1 MKNTTLLKVLS
12 ASAIFTAIAA
22 IESYDHNAF
31 ATEVSATANNT
42 QSDVETK
49 TVPQDVK
56 NLADGTYNITS
67 EALKFY
73 GKDGEPS
80 MAAAGLDKDNTK
92 LIVKNGQYS
101 VNVAFKPIKLGAFN
115 GYLGDLKYYD
125 GDKTHS
131 NRYDIQDNEFK
142 DTTIV
147 GNYSE
152 NEKDPF
158 INVYKKKFPGRTVY
172 PKTLSYNVDKN
183 KIDANNKLET
193 FTQVFVPVMEALPN
207 GSGTQRMILN
217 YDLSSLATKT
227 ITVPKV
233 DTKKLAKEKAEKE
246 RIERER
252 LAKEKAEKERIERER
267 LAKEKAEKE
276 RIEREKLAKEKAE
289 KEKLERE
296 KAEADRLEKER
307 LDKEA
312 AAKAQAE
319 KERLEKEKAQKAEA
333 ARLEKERLDKEAAAK
348 AQAEKER
355 LEKEAAAKA
364 EKERLEKEAAT
375 KVEKERLEKKVK
387 AVEKTVTELKD
398 NKAQLEKLV
407 KEKEEAINNATTE
420 VEKEKLTMEKAAVE
434 KELTAK
440 VTELKAENEKAVNLK
455 FEAVKK
461 HAVGNILKDKSLSD
475 KEIKQLEA
483 IVENASLKDTL
494 VAKVVENDPS
504 EDVTVT
510 FDNTAIK
517 ADKLVVQKVDKKIAA
532 KVEELVKKADKNL
545 SVVKTIDLH
554 FESNNTTINKQGET
568 RAVTITVVA
577 NTDEKLEVYYVRET
591 DDKNIV
597 LEKVPSAYKDGKLTF
612 FTNHFSPYTIVKPN
626 PEKPSTSDASSTS
639 TNGNTSAGTETPKS
653 SEVNPDKTPAQS
665 GEQASSQNKALNK
678 ENADFKDSTDVKDSQ
693 DKKETTSTP
702 KPLIND
708 IFGQS
713 EVKDTFVATPV
724 SNKENTKNT
733 LDIKKSLANTGTTA
747 ATTGFFGL
755 ITLLTA
761 FVLRRK
767 VNK

>member
-31 ATEVSATANNT
+31 ATEVTATATDN

-49 TVPQDVK
+49 KVPQDVK

-147 GNYSE
+147 ANYSE

-158 INVYKKKFPGRTVY
+158 IDVYKKKFPGRTVY

-227 ITVPKV
+227 ITEPKYNLVPLTMMDATANTKSMGDGAIDKSKTRVEKV
-233 DTKKLAKEKAEKE
+233 GDTYHYYVTAKDLAFGPYVGELTNLTVNGTTANLTELGGPNHEKLYHFTSKEKYDVVNVTVDVAAGGRPFHKNTPARFAFDWAKATPITKDIVNQLQNEEKAKANEKVAADQKAKEEKTRIEAEKLAKEKAEKE
-246 RIERER
+246 RIEAEKLAKEKAEKEHIEAER
-252 LAKEKAEKERIERER
+252 LAKEKAEKERIEAER

-276 RIEREKLAKEKAE
+276 RIEAERLAKEK
-289 KEKLERE
+289 
-296 KAEADRLEKER
+296 
-307 LDKEA
+307 
-312 AAKAQAE
+312 AE
-319 KERLEKEKAQKAEA
+319 KERLEKEKAIVTAKGDA
-333 ARLEKERLDKEAAAK
+333 AILEVPEFNLEGYIKNHQGPITAKGESAILDKPEFD
-348 AQAEKER
+348 
-355 LEKEAAAKA
+355 LEEYIRSQKGS
-364 EKERLEKEAAT
+364 
-375 KVEKERLEKKVK
+375 VG
-387 AVEKTVTELKD
+387 
-398 NKAQLEKLV
+398 
-407 KEKEEAINNATTE
+407 E
-420 VEKEKLTMEKAAVE
+420 VPSN
-434 KELTAK
+434 AK
-440 VTELKAENEKAVNLK
+440 VPYN
-455 FEAVKK
+455 
-461 HAVGNILKDKSLSD
+461 SR
-475 KEIKQLEA
+475 
-483 IVENASLKDTL
+483 
-494 VAKVVENDPS
+494 
-504 EDVTVT
+504 
-510 FDNTAIK
+510 
-517 ADKLVVQKVDKKIAA
+517 
-532 KVEELVKKADKNL
+532 EE
-545 SVVKTIDLH
+545 
-554 FESNNTTINKQGET
+554 
-568 RAVTITVVA
+568 
-577 NTDEKLEVYYVRET
+577 
-591 DDKNIV
+591 
-597 LEKVPSAYKDGKLTF
+597 
-612 FTNHFSPYTIVKPN
+612 FTNK
-626 PEKPSTSDASSTS
+626 
-639 TNGNTSAGTETPKS
+639 
-653 SEVNPDKTPAQS
+653 
-665 GEQASSQNKALNK
+665 NK

-724 SNKENTKNT
+724 STKENTKNT

>member
-31 ATEVSATANNT
+31 ATEITATATDN

-49 TVPQDVK
+49 KVPQDVK

-158 INVYKKKFPGRTVY
+158 IDVYKKKFPGRTVY

-246 RIERER
+246 RIEREK

-289 KEKLERE
+289 KERIERERLAKEKAEKERIERE
-296 KAEADRLEKER
+296 KLTKEKAEKERIEAERLAKEKAEKERIEREKLAKEKAEKERIEAEKLAKEKAEKERIEKER
-307 LDKEA
+307 LAKEKA
-312 AAKAQAE
+312 EKERIEREKLAKEKAE
-319 KERLEKEKAQKAEA
+319 KERLEKEKPIVTAKGEA
-333 ARLEKERLDKEAAAK
+333 AIL
-348 AQAEKER
+348 
-355 LEKEAAAKA
+355 
-364 EKERLEKEAAT
+364 
-375 KVEKERLEKKVK
+375 
-387 AVEKTVTELKD
+387 
-398 NKAQLEKLV
+398 
-407 KEKEEAINNATTE
+407 
-420 VEKEKLTMEKAAVE
+420 
-434 KELTAK
+434 K
-440 VTELKAENEKAVNLK
+440 VTEFDLEGYIKNHQGPITTKG
-455 FEAVKK
+455 EAAILDKPEFDLEEYIRSQK
-461 HAVGNILKDKSLSD
+461 GSVGEVPSN
-475 KEIKQLEA
+475 
-483 IVENASLKDTL
+483 
-494 VAKVVENDPS
+494 AKVPYNS
-504 EDVTVT
+504 
-510 FDNTAIK
+510 K
-517 ADKLVVQKVDKKIAA
+517 
-532 KVEELVKKADKNL
+532 EE
-545 SVVKTIDLH
+545 
-554 FESNNTTINKQGET
+554 
-568 RAVTITVVA
+568 
-577 NTDEKLEVYYVRET
+577 
-591 DDKNIV
+591 
-597 LEKVPSAYKDGKLTF
+597 
-612 FTNHFSPYTIVKPN
+612 FTNK
-626 PEKPSTSDASSTS
+626 
-639 TNGNTSAGTETPKS
+639 
-653 SEVNPDKTPAQS
+653 
-665 GEQASSQNKALNK
+665 NK

>member
-31 ATEVSATANNT
+31 ATEVTATATDN

-49 TVPQDVK
+49 KVPQDVK

-158 INVYKKKFPGRTVY
+158 IDVYKKKFPGRTVY

-227 ITVPKV
+227 ITEPKYNLVPLTMMDATANTKSMGDGAIDKSKTRVEKV
-233 DTKKLAKEKAEKE
+233 GDTYHYYVTAKDLAFGPYVGELTNLTVNGSPATLTDLGGSNHEKLYHFTSKEKYDVVNVTVDVAAGGRPFHKNTPARFAFDWAKATPITKDIVNQLQNEEKAKANEKVAADQKAKEEKT
-246 RIERER
+246 RIEAER
-252 LAKEKAEKERIERER
+252 LAKEKAEKERIEAER

-276 RIEREKLAKEKAE
+276 R
-289 KEKLERE
+289 
-296 KAEADRLEKER
+296 
-307 LDKEA
+307 
-312 AAKAQAE
+312 
-319 KERLEKEKAQKAEA
+319 LEKEKAIVTAKGDA
-333 ARLEKERLDKEAAAK
+333 AILEVPEFNLEGYIKNHQGPITAKGESAILDKPEFD
-348 AQAEKER
+348 
-355 LEKEAAAKA
+355 LEEYIRSQKGS
-364 EKERLEKEAAT
+364 
-375 KVEKERLEKKVK
+375 VG
-387 AVEKTVTELKD
+387 
-398 NKAQLEKLV
+398 
-407 KEKEEAINNATTE
+407 E
-420 VEKEKLTMEKAAVE
+420 VPSN
-434 KELTAK
+434 AK
-440 VTELKAENEKAVNLK
+440 VPYN
-455 FEAVKK
+455 
-461 HAVGNILKDKSLSD
+461 SR
-475 KEIKQLEA
+475 
-483 IVENASLKDTL
+483 
-494 VAKVVENDPS
+494 
-504 EDVTVT
+504 
-510 FDNTAIK
+510 
-517 ADKLVVQKVDKKIAA
+517 
-532 KVEELVKKADKNL
+532 EE
-545 SVVKTIDLH
+545 
-554 FESNNTTINKQGET
+554 
-568 RAVTITVVA
+568 
-577 NTDEKLEVYYVRET
+577 
-591 DDKNIV
+591 
-597 LEKVPSAYKDGKLTF
+597 
-612 FTNHFSPYTIVKPN
+612 FTNK
-626 PEKPSTSDASSTS
+626 
-639 TNGNTSAGTETPKS
+639 
-653 SEVNPDKTPAQS
+653 
-665 GEQASSQNKALNK
+665 NK

-724 SNKENTKNT
+724 STKENTKNT